1 MLIQSNSSD
10 TWCGSSSMIPAAAKA
25 ARLPMERR
33 LAKKP
38 VIAAQMSQIPKSDVA
53 VTRTMS
59 RTLPFIRM
67 AGEYTKRNGT
77 MYELQPKRI
86 AVQPV
91 AIEGAWAIAA
101 ATYAAGATGGGV
113 RGIMP
118 EKRMKRGGG
127 S

>member
-1 MLIQSNSSD
+1 MLIQSSRSD
-10 TWCGSSSMIPAAAKA
+10 TWCGRSSMIPAAAKA
-25 ARLPMERR
+25 ARLPIERM
-33 LAKKP
+33 LVKKP

-59 RTLPFIRM
+59 STLPFIRM

-77 MYELQPKRI
+77 MYELHPKRI

-101 ATYAAGATGGGV
+101 ATYAAGATGGV
-113 RGIMP
+113 MSDIMP
-118 EKRMKRGGG
+118 KYRIKRCA
-127 S
+127 